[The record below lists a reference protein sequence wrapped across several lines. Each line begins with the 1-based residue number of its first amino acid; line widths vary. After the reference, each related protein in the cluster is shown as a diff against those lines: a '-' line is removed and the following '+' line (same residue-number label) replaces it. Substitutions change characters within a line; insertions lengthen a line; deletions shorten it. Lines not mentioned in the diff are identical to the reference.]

1 MSRIWDEVERWSRS
15 IADVAYT
22 SDSEGCPVY
31 LDMDQDSFERI
42 AEERR
47 SNDGNGGGG
56 NGPSAIAGVLGED
69 HSRADLI
76 RCVRQTLQFQE
87 SNVLK
92 AYLSRTATWLGSD
105 NLDQPPALPLLA
117 VLTMAAEQMRGDGN
131 FAPNNY
137 YGRLNQLLELTEEQ
151 GDQLRRSY
159 GARKFRGDPSSEYL
173 WNSLNVWLERWEGN
187 RGLPTA
193 YRFSHRHIGFPRLQ
207 ALVRSHDRVVL
218 ARFFDDCGLPPHG
231 VLVPHDLTPLF
242 DEWISREPCP
252 SIGLRDIWAIDKE
265 TLAQLACQELAVW
278 EGVAESDAPAGTRVA
293 NRKLRLTASLERFPS
308 PRLGISLADGGASSP
323 DGTDLEI
330 LGLESGIDTVG
341 FIPDPHGRLVLANP
355 DGISR
360 ETLLEG
366 LVKLR
371 NPLTGEEW
379 ERMPRRLVPLR
390 KDELLQTFVETDRA
404 GLAEETMLL
413 CRSEITA
420 AVDDLLSS
428 TARPGY
434 RHEERVDGLPDD
446 WGLFSGVHI
455 LAGVD
460 DPRQLEPDE
469 LLVLLPNAS
478 SLFVIDEG
486 FRLPRQKNWSSWE
499 SPEIRAS
506 SLSGRGLKLRI
517 SSIQVF
523 WGDRVDPLEF
533 NSDDGILIVDLAGR
547 ALPDAAFQLE
557 LFEGTSTTPVQ
568 TASLRLRSANQ
579 PRQWFRKEDQFTL
592 GHHVNEISSSVLS
605 ATDCDPEGNVSGS
618 LVGGHRTIRSVDEL
632 ASNTPN
638 WYPGRQGHPDPNPP
652 EGASSGG
659 ELIRIGNVD
668 FADCIRTG
676 AHHWLLPTI
685 MPGQNPATVSGD
697 CKNCGSN
704 RSFPARYRLAAQN
717 SSTNT
722 ATNPVPAAPVFN
734 VAGVDS
740 IRGESDVDRL
750 LNVAF
755 DALCFEQRGKP
766 GGLERTAVQVD
777 PGRLFVDGFQRALS
791 VLGHLELER
800 DPRTMQVTRW
810 DVTPPTLSERTKG
823 GYFLAGFRSRRMLEE
838 LEQCVNNLGGTVSVE
853 SQGKSFGP
861 DVVLVEG
868 IDEEGAKAVA
878 VQLPGPP
885 GHRVVVQP
893 DVARALT
900 AVLPPLSAVAD
911 CLVADH
917 PLPAAQK
924 VERWDPRTACWNPV
938 DSSNSPGYYRLQ
950 SHRPWYVIRTAENID
965 NGQVT
970 IAEARVIKH
979 IAALRE
985 DEPLVGYDREK
996 EVLYMPIG
1004 ADLPGLYGR
1013 AAVLASGLL
1022 PVIDRP
1028 NRVLAY
1034 REVPPGLAFALMNRL
1049 ES

>member
-1 MSRIWDEVERWSRS
+1 MTGIWDEVDRWSHT
-15 IADVAYT
+15 IANVVYT

-31 LDMDQDSFERI
+31 LDMDEDTFERI

-47 SNDGNGGGG
+47 S
-56 NGPSAIAGVLGED
+56 IAGAPGED
-69 HSRADLI
+69 DPRADLI

-87 SNVLK
+87 GNVLT
-92 AYLSRTATWLGSD
+92 AYLRRTKDWLRSD
-105 NLDQPPALPLLA
+105 DLDPPIALPLLA
-117 VLTMAAEQMRGDGN
+117 VVTIAAEQMEGDER

-137 YGRLNQLLELTEEQ
+137 YGRLTQLLELNEEQ
-151 GDQLRRSY
+151 GKKVRQSY
-159 GARKFRGDPSSEYL
+159 GVKKFRRVPSSEYL
-173 WNSLNVWLERWEGN
+173 WNSLNVWLERWEGL

-193 YRFSHRHIGFPRLQ
+193 YPFSHRHIGFPRLQ
-207 ALVRSHDRVVL
+207 ALVRAHDRRVL
-218 ARFFDDCGLPPHG
+218 AGFFDDCGLPPRG
-231 VLVPHDLTPLF
+231 VLLPHDLTPLF
-242 DEWISREPCP
+242 DEWISKEPCP
-252 SIGLRDIWAIDKE
+252 STGLRDIWAIDKE
-265 TLAQLACQELAVW
+265 TLAQIACQELAVW
-278 EGVAESDAPAGTRVA
+278 EGVAGSDAPAGTRVA

-308 PRLGISLADGGASSP
+308 PRLGLSLADGVASSP

-355 DGISR
+355 DAISR
-360 ETLLEG
+360 VTLLEG

-404 GLAEETMLL
+404 GLAEEMMLI

-428 TARPGY
+428 TARTGY
-434 RHEERVDGLPDD
+434 RHEEGVDGLPDD
-446 WGLFSGVHI
+446 WDLFSGVHI
-455 LAGVD
+455 LAGVA

-486 FRLPRQKNWSSWE
+486 FRLPRHQSWSSWE

-506 SLSGRGLKLRI
+506 SLSGRGLKLTI
-517 SSIQVF
+517 SSSQVF
-523 WGDRVDPLEF
+523 CGDQVDPLEF
-533 NSDDGILIVDLAGR
+533 NSDAGILIVDLAGR
-547 ALPDAAFQLE
+547 ALPDAAFRLE

-579 PRQWFRKEDQFTL
+579 PRQWFREEDQFTL
-592 GHHVNEISSSVLS
+592 GHHVEEISSSLLS
-605 ATDCDPEGNVSGS
+605 ATDCDPGGNVSGS
-618 LVGGHRTIRSVDEL
+618 LVGGDRTIRSVDEL

-652 EGASSGG
+652 EGVSSGG
-659 ELIRIGNVD
+659 ELTRIGNMD

-676 AHHWLLPTI
+676 AHHWLLPTV
-685 MPGQNPATVSGD
+685 MPGRRNPATISGD
-697 CKNCGSN
+697 CKLCGSR
-704 RSFPARYRLAAQN
+704 RSFPARYRLSAHI

-722 ATNPVPAAPVFN
+722 ATNPAPAAPVFN

-740 IRGESDVDRL
+740 IKGESDIDRL

-755 DALCFEQRGKP
+755 DALCFEQHGKP
-766 GGLERTAVQVD
+766 GVLERTAVQVD

-810 DVTPPTLSERTKG
+810 NVTPPTLSERTKG

-838 LEQCVNNLGGTVSVE
+838 LEQCVNDLGGTVSVE

-861 DVVLVEG
+861 DVVLVER

-878 VQLPGPP
+878 AQLPGPP

-917 PLPAAQK
+917 PLPAAQM
-924 VERWDPRTACWNPV
+924 VERWDPETARWNPD
-938 DSSNSPGYYRLQ
+938 DSPNSAGYYRLQ
-950 SHRPWYVIRTAENID
+950 GRRRWYVIRTAENID

-970 IAEARVIKH
+970 IADVRVIKH

-1022 PVIDRP
+1022 PIIEQD
-1028 NRVLAY
+1028 VLTY
-1034 REVPPGLAFALMNRL
+1034 RHIPPDLAFSLMERL